1 MLPKRMLFDDF
12 LDDFEP
18 LNTQKNMLCDIY
30 EENNNYIIEVDVP
43 GFRKEDISIEC
54 NKGNLKI
61 TAEKQNDDKTDKKYV
76 HRERRSYER
85 CERSF
90 YLGNIE
96 EDNIKAEFKEG
107 ILKITVPKEKEN
119 NTKKKINID

>member
-61 TAEKQNDDKTDKKYV
+61 TAEKQSDDKTDKKYV